1 MIGCKC
7 QDLIRNRGER
17 ANIILTE
24 LSLLNLPFHY
34 SNMLFAYDCRLGL
47 AFLGAE
53 PSTNQRFDY
62 TVTLAEKLVDF
73 PVQLIPRESHLF
85 GNLIPPKK

>member
-1 MIGCKC
+1 MSGCKC

-62 TVTLAEKLVDF
+62 TVTLAEELVDF
-73 PVQLIPRESHLF
+73 PVQLIPQESRPY
-85 GNLIPPKK
+85 GNHANI

>member
-47 AFLGAE
+47 AFPGAE

-62 TVTLAEKLVDF
+62 TVTLAEELVDF
-73 PVQLIPRESHLF
+73 PVQLIPQESRPY
-85 GNLIPPKK
+85 GNHANI

>member
-1 MIGCKC
+1 M
-7 QDLIRNRGER
+7 
-17 ANIILTE
+17 TE

-34 SNMLFAYDCRLGL
+34 SNMLFAYDCRFGL

-62 TVTLAEKLVDF
+62 TVTLAEELVDF
-73 PVQLIPRESHLF
+73 PVQLIPQESRPY
-85 GNLIPPKK
+85 GNHANI

>member
-62 TVTLAEKLVDF
+62 TVTLAEALVDF
-73 PVQLIPRESHLF
+73 PVQLIPQESRPY
-85 GNLIPPKK
+85 GNHANI

>member
-47 AFLGAE
+47 TFLGAE

-62 TVTLAEKLVDF
+62 TVTLAEELVDF
-73 PVQLIPRESHLF
+73 PVQLIPQESRPY
-85 GNLIPPKK
+85 GNHANI

>member
-62 TVTLAEKLVDF
+62 TVTLAEELVDF
-73 PVQLIPRESHLF
+73 PVQLIPQESRPY
-85 GNLIPPKK
+85 GNHANI

>member
-1 MIGCKC
+1 M
-7 QDLIRNRGER
+7 
-17 ANIILTE
+17 TE

-73 PVQLIPRESHLF
+73 PVQLIPQESRPY
-85 GNLIPPKK
+85 GNHANI

>member
-1 MIGCKC
+1 M
-7 QDLIRNRGER
+7 
-17 ANIILTE
+17 TE